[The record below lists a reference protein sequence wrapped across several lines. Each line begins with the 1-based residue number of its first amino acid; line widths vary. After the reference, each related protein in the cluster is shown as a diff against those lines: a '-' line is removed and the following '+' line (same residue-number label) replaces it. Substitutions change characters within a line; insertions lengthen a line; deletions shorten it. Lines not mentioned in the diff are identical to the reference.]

1 MKRSPTKNSQRTRK
15 PRRATDNSIR
25 EPLALKITRAA
36 ELIGVNRSSVY
47 ELCRAKKL
55 RYVRL
60 AGGTILI
67 PRSAIDE
74 FLGSAVA

>member
-1 MKRSPTKNSQRTRK
+1 MKTKGRTKRRSPRP
-15 PRRATDNSIR
+15 PRDTDNSAR

-36 ELIGVNRSSVY
+36 ELIGVDRSSVY
-47 ELCRAKKL
+47 ELVRAGKL

-67 PRSAIDE
+67 PRTAIDE
-74 FLGSAVA
+74 FLSGSTA